1 MNHILSS
8 SAERQ
13 LLHAWRSVRAD
24 ERAFGTGAHA
34 GEWARAE
41 AILEALRVLHRETE
55 RGTYTSAEEESLG
68 ELLQAALDHVI
79 RMSRRASDSP
89 E

>member
-1 MNHILSS
+1 MNHILNN

-24 ERAFGTGAHA
+24 ERAFGVGPHA
-34 GEWARAE
+34 AEWARAE
-41 AILEALRVLHRETE
+41 AILEAVRVLHQETA
-55 RGTYTSAEEESLG
+55 RGSYSSAEEESLG
-68 ELLQAALDHVI
+68 ELLQAALDHVM
-79 RMSRRASDSP
+79 RMSRRATDAP